1 MIMSSIPSGWTRP
14 ETMEEMNGGG
24 LLTHALAANDIRKP
38 TKDELA
44 EQVSDWGS
52 SFDASGLPS

>member
-1 MIMSSIPSGWTRP
+1 
-14 ETMEEMNGGG
+14 MEEMIGGG
-24 LLTHALAANDIRKP
+24 QLTHALAANDIRKP

-44 EQVSDWGS
+44 EQVSDWGG